1 MAAPRRPRGAVFTKR
16 GKRVTKLSLAR
27 ARQAGKEIREL
38 RTAKRAP
45 IRGKRLEQRI
55 EQVVSGRPRAPGRPL
70 AVEPVLERGASE
82 YRDVV
87 PWTRAQQRRLALW
100 QYAVEQGRQSGDY
113 DRTLD
118 NILGIEPGGRYTVF
132 VDEGGERRPVNLE
145 TDPAALR
152 ELDDA
157 GALFSVGR
165 RSYPRTPQTEAAE

>member
-1 MAAPRRPRGAVFTKR
+1 MAAPRRPRGALYTAR

-27 ARQAGKEIREL
+27 AEKAGKSIREA
-38 RTAKRAP
+38 RTAAGKP
-45 IRGKRLEQRI
+45 ILGKALERRI
-55 EQVVSGRPRAPGRPL
+55 EAIKMGRPARTRARL
-70 AVEPVLERGASE
+70 APEPVLERGASG

-87 PWTRAQQRRLALW
+87 PWTRVQQRRVALW

-113 DRTLD
+113 GRTFD
-118 NILGIEPGGRYTVF
+118 NILGVEPGGRYTVF

-152 ELDDA
+152 DFDDA

-165 RSYPRTPQTEAAE
+165 RGYPRTPRAEAAE